1 MKKTTSRRPAEKKQ
15 VDFNLSFLK
24 EPRTRFIVGLT
35 LILFSLYLLFS
46 TIGFF
51 FTGGID
57 QSLIDRGLRQII
69 ANPEITAG
77 NPAGKIGAWFSD
89 LLINRWF
96 GLSSFIFCYIFI
108 LAGICIAGKT
118 IRNFPKKS
126 SSVYSVSS
134 GYLCF

>member
-1 MKKTTSRRPAEKKQ
+1 M
-15 VDFNLSFLK
+15 
-24 EPRTRFIVGLT
+24 
-35 LILFSLYLLFS
+35 
-46 TIGFF
+46 IGFF

-96 GLSSFIFCYIFI
+96 GLSSFIFAISLYWPAYALPEKPSVIFRKNHPQYIRYHLDIFVF
-108 LAGICIAGKT
+108 
-118 IRNFPKKS
+118 R
-126 SSVYSVSS
+126 
-134 GYLCF
+134 LCF